1 MALDAIIIADTG
13 VDSVSGTSPLKL
25 QLDGRTA
32 SVQVVLNYLKNQ
44 GHIKLPVEDDGKT
57 SWSSSP
63 KLNGIY
69 LLSYLLGHHFEVELI
84 DSFFQ
89 GRSHFNR
96 LLQQN
101 PRAVVISTTFIHS
114 KQALRKL
121 VQDIRS
127 MAPDIFVIVGG
138 PFIHFSY
145 RLLLRSRDPSYITE
159 PAKDDFLFL
168 NTDNEPQVDLYV
180 VSLRGEE
187 TLVEALRR
195 IQMNRPT
202 DDLPNTARL
211 EGGGYA
217 FTEQV
222 DDVSNADE
230 VFINW
235 DDLPDALFK
244 SGVVPM
250 QASYGCPYKC
260 AFCNFTKDSRLIGVK
275 PVDKLVAELKR
286 VASRGVRYVWFVDD
300 NFRLGSADLDAVSQK
315 IADEGPQIGW
325 MSFIRAST
333 LRNIDAGLLR
343 RSGCLEVQLGLES
356 AHPEILRNMNKK
368 ANPTMYAQVLRKLLS
383 AGINCSSYF
392 IFGFPGET
400 EETARHTREFIK
412 RIEHPELEGILT
424 WSIFPFMLA
433 PLSPIYEPKMRK
445 KYGLTGYMQD
455 WKHRTMDSERA
466 KQLVTKTF
474 FELENSGPIYRD
486 DNQDI
491 LFGLSPDQRKGF
503 VINRHRLSKRGE
515 GKEPDREDIVKA
527 FMGVLF

>member
-1 MALDAIIIADTG
+1 MALDAVIIADTG

-32 SVQVVLNYLKNQ
+32 SVQVVLNYLQNQ
-44 GHIKLPVEDDGKT
+44 GHVTLPVEGDGKM
-57 SWSSSP
+57 SWASSP
-63 KLNGIY
+63 KMNGIY
-69 LLSYLLGHHFEVELI
+69 LLSYLLGRDFKVELI
-84 DSFFQ
+84 DSFSQ
-89 GRSHFNR
+89 ERSHFNG

-127 MAPDIFVIVGG
+127 MASDIFVIVGG

-145 RLLLRSRDPSYITE
+145 RFLLRSREPSYITE
-159 PAKDDFLFL
+159 PGKDDFLFL

-180 VSLRGEE
+180 VSLRGEDI
-187 TLVEALRR
+187 LVEALKR
-195 IQMNRPT
+195 IRMNRPT
-202 DDLPNTARL
+202 HDLPNTARL
-211 EGGGYA
+211 EGGGYV

-222 DDVSNADE
+222 DDVTNADE
-230 VFINW
+230 VFVNW

-260 AFCNFTKDSRLIGVK
+260 AFCNFTKDPRLIGVK
-275 PVDKLVAELKR
+275 PVDRLIAELRR
-286 VASRGVRYVWFVDD
+286 VVSRGVQYVWFVDD
-300 NFRLGSADLDAVSQK
+300 NFRLGSGDLDAVSQR
-315 IADEGPQIGW
+315 IVDEGLQIRW

-333 LRNIDAGLLR
+333 LRKVDAELLR
-343 RSGCLEVQLGLES
+343 RSGCAEVQLGLES

-368 ANPTMYAQVLRKLLS
+368 ASPTMYAQVLQKLLS

-412 RIEHPELEGILT
+412 RVEHPELEGILT
-424 WSIFPFMLA
+424 WSMFPFMLA
-433 PLSPIYEPKMRK
+433 PLSPIYEPEMRK

-455 WKHRTMDSERA
+455 WKHETMDSERA
-466 KQLVTKTF
+466 RQLVIKTF

-491 LFGLSPDQRKGF
+491 LLGLAPDQRKRF
-503 VINRHRLSKRGE
+503 VINRHRLSKRGAAS
-515 GKEPDREDIVKA
+515 GPDREDIVNS